1 MRKLLVAAVVLVI
14 AKDAV
19 PYGLEA
25 WDSHRL
31 EQRRQR
37 FMALKDREIRC
48 LDELIKSGIR
58 PGVDVGPRIERC
70 KQLAADPET
79 GRPATFP

>member
-19 PYGLEA
+19 PYGLDA
-25 WDSHRL
+25 WDEHSR

-48 LDELIKSGIR
+48 LDELIRTGLRQGVEAGPGIQ
-58 PGVDVGPRIERC
+58 RC
-70 KQLAADPET
+70 KQLSVDPET